1 MNKSADG
8 DFVALTWFD
17 SQWETWKGFACLRDF
32 AESVD
37 HDIIVVSCSEILVEE
52 CDLGVIGVSSP
63 GIFTSEEM
71 VPFLSEGFSENINY
85 DIRIKENAVEDCIIS
100 LMKNTDKTPRETMHL
115 LGVPKDKWDFYY

>member
-37 HDIIVVSCSEILVEE
+37 HDIIVVSGSEILVEE

-85 DIRIKENAVEDCIIS
+85 DIS
-100 LMKNTDKTPRETMHL
+100 LMKNTDKTPRETMQL